1 MPIIAQ
7 VETVLEEIDSDVAL
21 RQQELA
27 KASRTQRGLKEG
39 MGRTV
44 EPPRGMNR
52 SKDFAPVSRP
62 LLVRTLKFA

>member
-7 VETVLEEIDSDVAL
+7 VEAVLEGIDSDVAL
-21 RQQELA
+21 RQEKLA

-39 MGRTV
+39 IGRAV
-44 EPPRGMNR
+44 ESPKGMNR
-52 SKDFAPVSRP
+52 SKDFAPISRP